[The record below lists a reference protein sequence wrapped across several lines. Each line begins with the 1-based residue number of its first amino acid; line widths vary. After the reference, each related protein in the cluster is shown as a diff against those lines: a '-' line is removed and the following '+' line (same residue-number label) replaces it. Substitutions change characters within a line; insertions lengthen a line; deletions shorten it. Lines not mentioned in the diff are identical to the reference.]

1 MLKATDSFIFVDC
14 IFKLTLAGC
23 AHSWCYVG
31 KNGIE
36 VRRFGASINPPQVL
50 YLEIKSS
57 HEEVQKLKKFYFFKF
72 YSNSK
77 QKKQKNPNA

>member
-57 HEEVQKLKKFYFFKF
+57 HEEVQELKKFYFFKF
-72 YSNSK
+72 CSNSK